1 VATRFSSR
9 KAGSIAWGKDMN
21 AQVGTQ
27 GGTNFAPRDVAPV
40 SLGDWILTLIILAIP
55 IVNIVMLFVWGFSSG
70 TNPSKQNYCRA
81 ALIMTAVLVVLWVLF
96 AATFGAALF
105 HMARSMGGASL

>member
-1 VATRFSSR
+1 M
-9 KAGSIAWGKDMN
+9 GKDMN

-27 GGTNFAPRDVAPV
+27 GGTQFGPREAAPV
-40 SLGDWILTLIILAIP
+40 SLGDWILTLIVLAIP

-81 ALIMTAVLVVLWVLF
+81 ALILAAVFLVLWVLF
-96 AATFGAALF
+96 AATFGAALL
-105 HMARSMGGASL
+105 HAAHSMGGATL

>member
-1 VATRFSSR
+1 M
-9 KAGSIAWGKDMN
+9 GNDMN

-27 GGTNFAPRDVAPV
+27 GGTSFGPRDAAPV
-40 SLGDWILTLIILAIP
+40 SLGDWILTLIVLAIP

-81 ALIMTAVLVVLWVLF
+81 ALILGAVFLVLWILF

-105 HMARSMGGASL
+105 HAAHSMGGASL

>member
-1 VATRFSSR
+1 
-9 KAGSIAWGKDMN
+9 MN

-27 GGTNFAPRDVAPV
+27 GGTNFAPREAAPV
-40 SLGDWILTLIILAIP
+40 SLGDWILTLIVLAIP
-55 IVNIVMLFVWGFSSG
+55 LVNIVMLFVWGFSSG

-81 ALIMTAVLVVLWVLF
+81 ALIFTAVVVVLWILF

-105 HMARSMGGASL
+105 HLAHSMGGASV

>member
-1 VATRFSSR
+1 
-9 KAGSIAWGKDMN
+9 MN

-27 GGTNFAPRDVAPV
+27 GGTNFAPRETAPV
-40 SLGDWILTLIILAIP
+40 SLGDWILTLIVLAIP
-55 IVNIVMLFVWGFSSG
+55 IVGIVMLFVWGFSSG

-81 ALIMTAVLVVLWVLF
+81 ALILAAVFLVLWVLF

-105 HMARSMGGASL
+105 HAAHSLGGASL